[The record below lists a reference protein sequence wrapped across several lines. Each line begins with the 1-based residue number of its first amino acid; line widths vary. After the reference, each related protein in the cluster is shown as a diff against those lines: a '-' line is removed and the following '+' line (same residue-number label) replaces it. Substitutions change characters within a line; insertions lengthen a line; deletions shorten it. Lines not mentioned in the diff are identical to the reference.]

1 MVDRLRVTEL
11 DFDTIK
17 NNLKSF
23 LKQQSTF
30 TDYDFDGSGLSVL
43 IDLLAYNTHYNA
55 YYLNMVAN
63 ESFLDTALLRDSAVS
78 HAKTLGYTPHSRK
91 SPVATITLTANS
103 ATTTSG
109 SLTLSEGFSFLSDQI
124 DGKSYNFTVLNDTS
138 VTKSNN
144 SQYIFSNLSISQGQ
158 LQSTQFTY
166 DEGSNPKQLFVLPDK
181 TMDTST
187 IKVGVQPNVSNTFS
201 SIYSQSTDIL
211 DVDGTSEVFFLQENR
226 DSNYEIFFG
235 NNSVGKKLQDG
246 SIITVTYLV
255 TNGIDAN
262 KANNFV
268 AKSSLSDTNGDS
280 TTVIITPISAAS
292 GGSEKESV
300 DSIKFSAPNQFTSQ
314 NRLITKKDFETTVLR
329 EAPSVESI
337 SVWGGEDNVPVVYGK
352 VFLSLKAKDN
362 FFISNAEKQR
372 IKDKII
378 KPKALIGLEAELI
391 DPNFTFVLVNSTVLY
406 DTRKTSL
413 TNDGFKLAVKN
424 SIVTYKLQN
433 LDKFDS
439 TFSLSKLSKAIDD
452 TDQNAITGSET
463 SIRLQKRV
471 TPIFGT
477 TAYVIDYGERLKRGT
492 AEDKLI
498 TSVFNSFDSAGNS
511 RSVQFEEVPQS
522 FSGVSRIEVNNPG
535 FSYTVAP
542 IVTIVGDGAG
552 ATAVAEISNG
562 SIIRITLTNRGI
574 DYTKA
579 TVEITGGNGQ
589 GGEATAVVD
598 SRTGTIRSVFFDNDD
613 NRQVIN
619 AAAGEVNYDTGIIT
633 ISDINITSVSTPDGL
648 IRFTIGSESG
658 VVESVRNNI
667 VTIDPED
674 ADSITVNLEV
684 LST

>member
-1 MVDRLRVTEL
+1 M
-11 DFDTIK
+11 
-17 NNLKSF
+17 
-23 LKQQSTF
+23 
-30 TDYDFDGSGLSVL
+30 
-43 IDLLAYNTHYNA
+43 
-55 YYLNMVAN
+55 
-63 ESFLDTALLRDSAVS
+63 
-78 HAKTLGYTPHSRK
+78 
-91 SPVATITLTANS
+91 
-103 ATTTSG
+103 
-109 SLTLSEGFSFLSDQI
+109 
-124 DGKSYNFTVLNDTS
+124 
-138 VTKSNN
+138 
-144 SQYIFSNLSISQGQ
+144 
-158 LQSTQFTY
+158 
-166 DEGSNPKQLFVLPDK
+166 
-181 TMDTST
+181 
-187 IKVGVQPNVSNTFS
+187 
-201 SIYSQSTDIL
+201 
-211 DVDGTSEVFFLQENR
+211 
-226 DSNYEIFFG
+226 
-235 NNSVGKKLQDG
+235 
-246 SIITVTYLV
+246 
-255 TNGIDAN
+255 
-262 KANNFV
+262 
-268 AKSSLSDTNGDS
+268 
-280 TTVIITPISAAS
+280 
-292 GGSEKESV
+292 
-300 DSIKFSAPNQFTSQ
+300 
-314 NRLITKKDFETTVLR
+314 
-329 EAPSVESI
+329 
-337 SVWGGEDNVPVVYGK
+337 
-352 VFLSLKAKDN
+352 
-362 FFISNAEKQR
+362 
-372 IKDKII
+372 
-378 KPKALIGLEAELI
+378 
-391 DPNFTFVLVNSTVLY
+391 
-406 DTRKTSL
+406 
-413 TNDGFKLAVKN
+413 AVKN